1 MGRHEHGERSTKYV
15 LNLEKR
21 NHVRKHKRKLVSI
34 GCVITTDPFNILNE
48 QKRFYNDLYKSKLL
62 DTNHEAV
69 KTFLSNFN
77 VPTLSEEQK
86 RFCEGEI
93 SLEELKA
100 VLDSFQS
107 NKTPGNDGI
116 PIEFYKVCWDFISDS
131 FVECAKESYNTLIE
145 KHGKDR
151 ILIEN
156 WRPISLINVDAK
168 IISKAIAAGIKKALP
183 SIIHHNQTGY
193 VNDRFIGET
202 VKEVYF

>member
-1 MGRHEHGERSTKYV
+1 MGRHEHGERSTKYF

-116 PIEFYKVCWDFISDS
+116 PIEFYKVCWDLISDS
-131 FVECAKESYNTLIE
+131 LWNVQKSLTTL
-145 KHGKDR
+145 
-151 ILIEN
+151 
-156 WRPISLINVDAK
+156 
-168 IISKAIAAGIKKALP
+168 
-183 SIIHHNQTGY
+183 
-193 VNDRFIGET
+193 
-202 VKEVYF
+202 